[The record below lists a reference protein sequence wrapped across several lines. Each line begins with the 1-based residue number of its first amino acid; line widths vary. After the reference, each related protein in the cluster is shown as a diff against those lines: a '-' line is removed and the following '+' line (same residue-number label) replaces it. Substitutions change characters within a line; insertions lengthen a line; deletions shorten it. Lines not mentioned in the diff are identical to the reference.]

1 MPLHVDFRPIALDD
15 FSGNRT
21 TVNSLRGV
29 LSGKNPPHSYL
40 FTGPQGCGKTTL
52 ARIAARELGC
62 EGFNLKEQNAA
73 DFRGIDS
80 VREVIR
86 KMSLRGLSGGKRG
99 YIFDECHKLTNEAQ
113 NALLKALEEP
123 PDHVYF
129 FLCTTDPQ
137 QVLKTVRSRCS
148 EFEVGPLTEKQCVDL
163 LSTISEGSGTHVP
176 REVLEQIARDSQGH
190 PRQALTVLEQVMVL
204 PEREM
209 MRGARRAVETEAQAI
224 DLCRALI
231 KGAQWKTIAGI
242 LRGLSKEDPESL
254 RRMVLGYCQTVLLNG
269 ESPQAYV
276 VMDCFREPM
285 FNTGWP
291 GVTMAC
297 WEAVNG

>member
-1 MPLHVDFRPIALDD
+1 MPLHVDFRPTALDD
-15 FSGNRT
+15 FVGNRT
-21 TVNSLRGV
+21 TVRALQSVLNS
-29 LSGKNPPHSYL
+29 KAPPHSYL

-52 ARIAARELGC
+52 ARITAGMLGC

-80 VREVIR
+80 IRDIVR
-86 KMSLRGLSGGKRG
+86 KMRLQGLSGGNRG
-99 YIFDECHKLTNEAQ
+99 FIMDEAHKLTNEAQ

-123 PDHVYF
+123 PDHVFF

-137 QVLKTVRSRCS
+137 NLLKTVKSRCS
-148 EFEVGPLTEKQCVDL
+148 EFEVGPLTERQCVDL
-163 LSTISEGSGTHVP
+163 LSKISGDAGAVVGK
-176 REVLEQIARDSQGH
+176 EVLDQIARDSQGH
-190 PRQALTVLEQVMVL
+190 PRQALTVLEQIMGL
-204 PEREM
+204 SEREQL
-209 MRGARRAVETEAQAI
+209 RAAKRAVETEAQAI

-231 KGAQWKTIAGI
+231 KGSDWKVIAGI
-242 LRGLSKEDPESL
+242 LKGLSKEEPESL